1 MAKKINTEIL
11 TVMFVDIVS
20 YTQTT
25 TNLDRE
31 SFNKLHDIFDSI
43 SLPIFKEHS
52 GKVIKKI
59 GDAFLVTFKS
69 ATCAVLCGKKLQE
82 DFFKYNKEK
91 KLKNPL
97 QIRVAIHAGEVLHR
111 NGDIYGDTVNTT
123 SRIESITKAGD
134 VVFSESV
141 YNAMNKN
148 EFSYL
153 HLGLKNFKGLNIRV
167 NAISPGGIADNQPN
181 KFLNAYNKNCSTK
194 GMLDTDDLSGTLIYL
209 LSDMSKYVNGQNIIV
224 DDGFTL

>member
-1 MAKKINTEIL
+1 MTKKINAEIL

-20 YTQTT
+20 YTKTT

-31 SFNKLHDIFDSI
+31 NFNKLHDTFDYI
-43 SLPIFKEHS
+43 CTKNFNQYS
-52 GKVIKKI
+52 GKIIKKI

-69 ATCAVLCGKKLQE
+69 ATCAVLCGDELQK
-82 DFFKYNKEK
+82 DFREYNKPK
-91 KLKNPL
+91 KLKNHL
-97 QIRVAIHAGEVLHR
+97 EIRVAIHAGEVLHR

-148 EFSYL
+148 EFSYI
-153 HLGLKNFKGLNIRV
+153 HLGLKKFKGLKRPLRIFRV
-167 NAISPGGIADNQPN
+167 FTKRDEILKRRKKIKRFWKKIKDLIILII
-181 KFLNAYNKNCSTK
+181 FLL
-194 GMLDTDDLSGTLIYL
+194 MIYFAV
-209 LSDMSKYVNGQNIIV
+209 KYYQGLY
-224 DDGFTL
+224 F

>member
-1 MAKKINTEIL
+1 MAKKINAEIL

-20 YTQTT
+20 YTKTT

-31 SFNKLHDIFDSI
+31 NFNKLHDTFDHI
-43 SLPIFKEHS
+43 CTKNFNKYS
-52 GKVIKKI
+52 GKIIKKI

-69 ATCAVLCGKKLQE
+69 ATCAVLSGKELQE
-82 DFFKYNKEK
+82 DFREYNNQK
-91 KLKNPL
+91 KIKNPL
-97 QIRVAIHAGEVLHR
+97 EIRVAVHAGEVLHR

-153 HLGLKNFKGLNIRV
+153 HLGLKTLKGLKRPLRIFRV
-167 NAISPGGIADNQPN
+167 LTKKDEILKRRKKIKHFWKKIKNVMILMII
-181 KFLNAYNKNCSTK
+181 FLI
-194 GMLDTDDLSGTLIYL
+194 IY
-209 LSDMSKYVNGQNIIV
+209 SVIKYYQGLY
-224 DDGFTL
+224 F